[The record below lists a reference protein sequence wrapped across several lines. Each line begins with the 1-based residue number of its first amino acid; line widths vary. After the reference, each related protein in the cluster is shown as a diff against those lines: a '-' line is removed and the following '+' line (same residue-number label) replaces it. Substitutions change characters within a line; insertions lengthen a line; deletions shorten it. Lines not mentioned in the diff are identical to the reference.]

1 MMRVCYK
8 HDIILLIFVDKHKH
22 WNDPNFLG

>member
-1 MMRVCYK
+1 MRVCYK